1 LGKNTREACL
11 SASQRTAETY
21 EIQTL
26 RESHRQSHQRAQ
38 AKCRGSGLRFCR
50 DKGSARQTRLQKCW
64 KIERGELEI
73 SLDLVRQR
81 RYPLIE
87 RKGVKMARQLSLV
100 PTIKTT
106 VRFPEELYRRLR
118 IKAIQE
124 GRPVAVLIADTM
136 EAYLS
141 NALKQAGAPRR
152 K

>member
-1 LGKNTREACL
+1 
-11 SASQRTAETY
+11 
-21 EIQTL
+21 
-26 RESHRQSHQRAQ
+26 
-38 AKCRGSGLRFCR
+38 
-50 DKGSARQTRLQKCW
+50 
-64 KIERGELEI
+64 
-73 SLDLVRQR
+73 
-81 RYPLIE
+81 
-87 RKGVKMARQLSLV
+87 MARQLSLV